1 MNVTSILDTALDR
14 SLLGYGNVGYFLRK
28 PTWTGDLPSLQGKR
42 ILVTGAKRG
51 LGKATVTGLARLGAT
66 VHMAVRGHEEGERA
80 KAEILREVPGADI
93 VVDELD
99 VSLLGHVRAF
109 AQRWDGPLY
118 GLLHNAGTMPGER
131 TETSEGNETMLATHV
146 LGPHLLTKLLRPA
159 LAEDAP
165 SRVFWVSSLGMYSQ
179 KLDVDDLQY
188 RGGSYRPLIGYART
202 KRMQVVLA
210 HEWAQ
215 QLAADRIMVHGIHPG
230 WVDTPGSSQWLPK
243 LKTVTRP
250 LIRNAQQGAD
260 TFVWAFAA
268 EEPGRVS
275 GRFWHDRRERPEHY
289 IRLTH
294 ESEPDRLDLWNQVEE
309 LTASATPAVVRS
321 AG

>member
-1 MNVTSILDTALDR
+1 MNVTSLLDTALDR
-14 SLLGYGNVGYFLRK
+14 TLLGYGNVGYFVRK
-28 PTWTGDLPSLQGKR
+28 PSWNDQLQRLDGKR

-51 LGKATVTGLARLGAT
+51 LGKATATGLAQLGAT
-66 VHMAVRGHEEGERA
+66 VHMGIRGREEGERTR
-80 KAEILREVPGADI
+80 AEILREVPNADI

-99 VSLLGHVRAF
+99 VSLLADVRAF
-109 AQRWDGPLY
+109 AERWEGPLY
-118 GLLHNAGTMPGER
+118 GILHNAGVMPDER
-131 TETSEGNETMLATHV
+131 TETAEGNETMLATHV

-188 RGGSYRPLIGYART
+188 RQASYSPLTGYART

-215 QLAADRIMVHGIHPG
+215 QLAADRIMVHSIHPG
-230 WVDTPGSSQWLPK
+230 WVNTPGSSQWLPK
-243 LKTVTRP
+243 LKAATRP
-250 LIRNAQQGAD
+250 LIRNERQGAD

-268 EEPGRVS
+268 DAPGRVS

-289 IRLTH
+289 VRLTH
-294 ESEPDRLDLWNQVEE
+294 ESEADRLDLWRQVEE
-309 LTASATPAVVRS
+309 LTGSRVGEPIS
-321 AG
+321 